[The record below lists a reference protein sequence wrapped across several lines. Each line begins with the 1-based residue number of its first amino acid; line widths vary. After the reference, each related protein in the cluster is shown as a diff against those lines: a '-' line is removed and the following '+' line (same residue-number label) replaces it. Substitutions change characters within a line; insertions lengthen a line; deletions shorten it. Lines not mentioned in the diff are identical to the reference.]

1 MSLEI
6 KKKLNTLINDWP
18 AGAVFVTSWLK
29 KTGYSDQLLNRYK
42 NSQWLSTIG
51 SGALIRTGDSVSYQ
65 GAIYAL
71 QNQLDSS
78 IHVGAR
84 TALALHGKAHY
95 LQLSNTKALIFGA
108 VGEKLPNWFTKWD
121 WGLKVEY
128 HSTSFIPPKLGLVD
142 FELKNFSIKISSPA
156 RAILEC
162 LYLAPEKQEL
172 MECYELME
180 GLTNLRPQQ
189 VNELLEACSSVKVKR
204 LFLYL
209 AKKANHD
216 WVQYL
221 NLPNITLGAGKRS
234 IVKDGT
240 YISEFKI
247 TVPSELAKNGLL

>member
-18 AGAVFVTSWLK
+18 PGVVFVTSWLK

-51 SGALIRTGDSVSYQ
+51 SGALIRYGDSVSYE
-65 GAIYAL
+65 GALYAL
-71 QNQLDSS
+71 QNQLDCS

-95 LQLSNTKALIFGA
+95 LQLSNTKASIFGA
-108 VGEKLPNWFTKWD
+108 VGERLPNWFTNWD
-121 WGLKVEY
+121 WGLNVEY
-128 HSTSFIPPKLGLVD
+128 HSTSFLPPNLGLVD

-156 RAILEC
+156 RAMLEC

-204 LFLYL
+204 LFLY
-209 AKKANHD
+209 
-216 WVQYL
+216 
-221 NLPNITLGAGKRS
+221 NILSLGTPTTR
-234 IVKDGT
+234 
-240 YISEFKI
+240 
-247 TVPSELAKNGLL
+247 LM